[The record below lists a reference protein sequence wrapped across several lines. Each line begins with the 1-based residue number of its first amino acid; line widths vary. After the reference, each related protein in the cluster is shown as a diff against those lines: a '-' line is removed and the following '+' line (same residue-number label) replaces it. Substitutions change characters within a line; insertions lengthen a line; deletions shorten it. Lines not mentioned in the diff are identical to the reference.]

1 MASGAGGRV
10 DTPVAGDAV
19 FPQPPAHDPS
29 LRAPEALPGTVSA
42 RGRYAALREQGITAG
57 RWTADEDSA
66 LIAIVREQG
75 EGDWSAKS
83 KALGGSCGHRSDTA
97 LRKRWDIL
105 GKCAPESAISEVRK
119 RKGPPPSAGVRRCA
133 KCGGLGHFAKT
144 CDRHRQSDFAS
155 ATGAGSGCRSAVPQP
170 PAHEPPSHMLV
181 AQALTPAQ
189 EDPPHMP
196 NIENTA
202 NAKSADSV
210 SEASSRTA
218 NTNVIKRLAKRSRA
232 SAAVAAA
239 SARVAEALSK
249 QTIATESE
257 RTIVVE

>member
-1 MASGAGGRV
+1 MASGAGGV
-10 DTPVAGDAV
+10 DTPVAGGAV
-19 FPQPPAHDPS
+19 FPQSPAYDPS
-29 LRAPEALPGTVSA
+29 LRAPETLPGTVSA
-42 RGRYAALREQGITAG
+42 RGRYAALRKQGITAG

-105 GKCAPESAISEVRK
+105 GKCAPESAESEVRK

-144 CDRHRQSDFAS
+144 CDRHRQRDFAS
-155 ATGAGSGCRSAVPQP
+155 AAGAGSGCSAPVPQP

-202 NAKSADSV
+202 CAKSADSV
-210 SEASSRTA
+210 VSDASSRTA
-218 NTNVIKRLAKRSRA
+218 NTNIIKRLAKRSRV

-239 SARVAEALSK
+239 SARVAEALTK
-249 QTIATESE
+249 QTIATY
-257 RTIVVE
+257 